1 MTVSL
6 LLVIALI
13 LLAVCFLPLRLKA
26 AWEEKEGFFLA
37 VGFPFLPERPAE
49 NHKKTLPKKLPSWP
63 VLKILVKNGYTTL
76 CHLAERVKVE
86 ILTVRFTAAF
96 SDPAATAAAYA
107 AAGLAMET
115 LLELGGERLA
125 SAELCADA
133 DFDGDRPRLFFHLRL
148 SLRVYR
154 LLAAAV
160 IFAFGFLRDYIRQKK
175 GKEI

>member
-1 MTVSL
+1 MRAFL
-6 LLVIALI
+6 LPGIALLI
-13 LLAVCFLPLRLKA
+13 LSVCFLPLRLET
-26 AWEEKEGFFLA
+26 AWKEKEGFFLA
-37 VGFPFLPERPAE
+37 VGFPFLPERPAK
-49 NHKKTLPKKLPSWP
+49 NHKKTLPQKLPPWP
-63 VLKILVKNGYTTL
+63 VLKILGKNGYTTL

-125 SAELCADA
+125 SAELCADV
-133 DFDGDRPRLFFHLRL
+133 DFDGDRPRLFFHLRI

-160 IFAFGFLRDYIRQKK
+160 IFALGFARDYIRYKK
-175 GKEI
+175 GKEK